1 MICPECQTELPE
13 NARFCKQCG
22 RKIDLTC
29 SGCGKIV
36 PPDSKFCG
44 DCGHDLCRPVS
55 PKDVPKID
63 YQQPQSYTP
72 KHLADKILTTRSA
85 IEGERKIVTV
95 LFADVAGFSV
105 MSEKLDPEDVHAV
118 MDGCF
123 RILLDQVHACEGTV
137 NEFRGDGVMALFGA
151 PIAHEDHAQ
160 RACYAALA
168 IQHALIPYGEKL
180 KEEYDIDFKMRIGL
194 NSGSVVVGAIG
205 DDLRMDYTAQGDTA
219 NLAARMESS
228 AQPGTVLVAEAT
240 YRLVGDAFEFEP
252 LRQIPV
258 KGKEKPVAVFRLK
271 DKAFKA
277 RARSEREV
285 YSEMVGRDQELSRL
299 ELQILK
305 AVNGE
310 GSVVNVVGEAG
321 IGKSRLMAEL
331 KKRDV
336 VKRVMLLEGRAISM
350 GKNLSFYPIIT
361 LLKNWAHIREDD
373 GETAAMNKLQEAIRR
388 VSVEEADEIFPF
400 VGTLMGMKLSGKH
413 AERIKGIEGE
423 ALEKLIFKN
432 VRELLIRS
440 TELIPIVIVIEDL
453 HWADTSSLILIDA
466 LYRLARNQK
475 VVFIN
480 VFRPGYWENED
491 KNPANLK
498 DRMTDLLQV
507 ELVLQPLDSQSSE
520 TLINN
525 MLNIKGLHHGI
536 KTRIIERAGGN
547 PFFIE
552 EVVRGLIDEGAVVVK
567 DGGFEVTDKI
577 HSVVIPPTI
586 NDVLMA
592 RIDRLDEESRNVIK
606 VASVIGR
613 SFFYRIL
620 ADVISRVDGLD
631 DKLEY
636 LKQIQLI
643 RERMQMNEL
652 EYLFKH
658 ALAQEAAYESTLLQQ
673 RKQLHLKVAESIE
686 RLFSERL
693 HEFYGILAMH
703 YSRADNLE
711 KAEEYIVKAGEE
723 ALRSSASSEA
733 ITYFLQALQFY
744 TGKHGQTADPEKLAG
759 FEKNLAM
766 AYHSRGQFR
775 EALQYFDKVF
785 IRWGRRE
792 PGNRV
797 SRMVKFALD
806 LFIILLRLYLPW
818 TGRKTIADK
827 QVNDYFDL
835 AKLKC
840 RDMLFFDQEKLATD
854 TIALIRESFRY
865 DPAYLDFA
873 AESHLSLCAIFAG
886 AGWFGLMDRALE
898 TAPKAVKDQSIF
910 DIVFQQLAISTIN
923 FYSGKWAEMPEYD
936 KLILKAG
943 AENGSFFDVG
953 VYLTAQGMFK
963 VYQGKFSQAREIF
976 DGFIFLEEKYG
987 YGPIAQ
993 KYIKHA
999 ELFVYSRLLFEAKNM
1014 ANVLISFSVKMGQID
1029 DLQGYGWRAV
1039 AQVLMKDINGAR
1051 DSLEQAEQCRRKHS
1065 FWTPVYLSS
1074 SLLGQ
1079 FLLDLHLLEEAIGG
1093 GSRSLISKQAKA
1105 TRKSGRRAIRNATKF
1120 PPRRTE
1126 NYRLMGEYYWLV
1138 GKQRKAFQWFDKSI
1152 KEGERLGA
1160 RPDLSRTYME
1170 VGKRLQEPQ
1179 SKFKELNGI
1188 SAPEYLSKAETL
1200 FHEMGL
1206 QWDLEQLERVRAGSD
1221 G

>member
-1 MICPECQTELPE
+1 MKCIKCGQE
-13 NARFCKQCG
+13 NRAEAKFC
-22 RKIDLTC
+22 D
-29 SGCGKIV
+29 GCGN
-36 PPDSKFCG
+36 S
-44 DCGHDLCRPVS
+44 LQEMES
-55 PKDVPKID
+55 PATID
-63 YQQPQSYTP
+63 YQHPQSYTP

-95 LFADVAGFSV
+95 MFADVAGFSTI
-105 MSEKLDPEDVHAV
+105 SEKLDPEKVHAV

-168 IQHALIPYGEKL
+168 IQHALVPYGQKL
-180 KEEYDIDFKMRIGL
+180 REDYGIDFKMRIGL

-240 YRLVGDAFEFEP
+240 YRLVGDAFEFESQG
-252 LRQIPV
+252 QITV
-258 KGKEKPVAVFRLK
+258 KGKEKPVAVYRLK

-285 YSEMVGRDQELSRL
+285 YSEMVGRDQELDRL

-331 KKRDV
+331 KKREV

-350 GKNLSFYPIIT
+350 GKNLSFYPIIA

-373 GETAAMNKLQEAIRR
+373 GEAAALNKLQESIRR

-400 VGTLMGMKLSGKH
+400 VATLMGMKLSGKH

-432 VRELLIRS
+432 VREILIRS

-466 LYRLARNQK
+466 LYRLSRSQK

-480 VFRPGYWENED
+480 VFRPGYWENAE
-491 KNPANLK
+491 KTPANLK

-507 ELVLQPLDSQSSE
+507 ELVLQPLDSKSSE

-552 EVVRGLIDEGAVVVK
+552 EVVRGLIDEGAVVVI

-577 HSVVIPPTI
+577 NSVVIPPTI

-631 DKLEY
+631 DKLAY

-658 ALAQEAAYESTLLQQ
+658 ALAQEAAYESTLFQQ
-673 RKQLHLKVAESIE
+673 RKTLHLKVAQSIE
-686 RLFSERL
+686 KIFQERL
-693 HEFYGILAMH
+693 HEFYGMLAFH
-703 YSRADNLE
+703 YSKGEDLE
-711 KAEEYIVKAGEE
+711 KAEEYMTKAGEE

-733 ITYFLQALQFY
+733 LNYFQDALKLY
-744 TGKHGQTADPEKLAG
+744 DDRYGNKIDPEKVMA
-759 FEKNLAM
+759 FKKNLAM
-766 AYHSRGQFR
+766 AHFNRGQFA
-775 EALQYFDKVF
+775 EALHYFVDVLSSKGYRYPQSKLAHGLRASFDLLVITLILYSHINRKPRAPHPEEIEDLDLRVKLAQCAF
-785 IRWGRRE
+785 GVDHERWFVE
-792 PGNRV
+792 AV
-797 SRMVKFALD
+797 SVGRMVLGLD
-806 LFIILLRLYLPW
+806 LSKSDKGLQWASNIISPFIGISLYSLARKLLKRADSMNTGKNRRGKTALALMGAAISFAEGLWNELP
-818 TGRKTIADK
+818 
-827 QVNDYFDL
+827 DL
-835 AKLKC
+835 DIPVIDLGLRSGDLFESIIYPIFHGNIKLEQG
-840 RDMLFFDQEKLATD
+840 FFDQVELCTRTILSIADQYAHNYAKAQYHKLRTS
-854 TIALIRESFRY
+854 ALLRIGSFEE
-865 DPAYLDFA
+865 AS
-873 AESHLSLCAIFAG
+873 AESEAGILVAYESGLKIIVLVFIGNKAIAQ
-886 AGWFGLMDRALE
+886 ALLGNFE
-898 TAPKAVKDQSIF
+898 TARSAVAEGELMLDEGLKVIIANLMPLQIGRLLTHLGFLQKALLGGNQS
-910 DIVFQQLAISTIN
+910 DIVKYQ
-923 FYSGKWAEMPEYD
+923 
-936 KLILKAG
+936 KA
-943 AENGSFFDVG
+943 AYHSAKQMVR
-953 VYLTAQGMFK
+953 QSR
-963 VYQGKFSQAREIF
+963 KFAP
-976 DGFIFLEEKYG
+976 Y
-987 YGPIAQ
+987 
-993 KYIKHA
+993 
-999 ELFVYSRLLFEAKNM
+999 
-1014 ANVLISFSVKMGQID
+1014 
-1029 DLQGYGWRAV
+1029 
-1039 AQVLMKDINGAR
+1039 
-1051 DSLEQAEQCRRKHS
+1051 
-1065 FWTPVYLSS
+1065 
-1074 SLLGQ
+1074 
-1079 FLLDLHLLEEAIGG
+1079 
-1093 GSRSLISKQAKA
+1093 
-1105 TRKSGRRAIRNATKF
+1105 
-1120 PPRRTE
+1120 RTWII
-1126 NYRLMGEYYWLV
+1126 RLMGDYYWLI
-1138 GKQRKAFQWFDKSI
+1138 GKQRKALKWYDKSI

-1170 VGKRLQEPQ
+1170 VGKRLLEPQ

-1188 SAPEYLSKAETL
+1188 IAPEYLNKAETL
-1200 FHEMGL
+1200 FRAMDL
-1206 QWDLEQLERVRAGSD
+1206 QWDLEQLERVRAGA
-1221 G
+1221 

>member
-1 MICPECQTELPE
+1 
-13 NARFCKQCG
+13 
-22 RKIDLTC
+22 
-29 SGCGKIV
+29 
-36 PPDSKFCG
+36 
-44 DCGHDLCRPVS
+44 
-55 PKDVPKID
+55 
-63 YQQPQSYTP
+63 
-72 KHLADKILTTRSA
+72 A
-85 IEGERKIVTV
+85 IQKTLEEYGERVN
-95 LFADVAGFSV
+95 
-105 MSEKLDPEDVHAV
+105 
-118 MDGCF
+118 
-123 RILLDQVHACEGTV
+123 RIHG
-137 NEFRGDGVMALFGA
+137 
-151 PIAHEDHAQ
+151 
-160 RACYAALA
+160 
-168 IQHALIPYGEKL
+168 
-180 KEEYDIDFKMRIGL
+180 IDFKMRIGL

-240 YRLVGDAFEFEP
+240 YRLVADAFEFESMDK
-252 LRQIPV
+252 IPV
-258 KGKEKPVAVFRLK
+258 KGKEKPVAVYRLK

-285 YSEMVGRDQELSRL
+285 YSEMVGRDQELARL

-350 GKNLSFYPIIT
+350 GKNLSFYPIIA
-361 LLKNWAHIREDD
+361 LLKNWARIREDD
-373 GETAAMNKLQEAIRR
+373 GEAAAMNKLQEAIRR
-388 VSVEEADEIFPF
+388 VSADEADEIFPF
-400 VGTLMGMKLSGKH
+400 VGTLMGMKLSGKY

-440 TELIPIVIVIEDL
+440 TEIIPVVIVIEDL
-453 HWADTSSLILIDA
+453 HWADTSSLLLIDA
-466 LYRLARNQK
+466 LYRLSRSQK
-475 VVFIN
+475 IVFIN
-480 VFRPGYWENED
+480 VFRPGYWDSAD
-491 KNPANLK
+491 KNPGNLK
-498 DRMTDLLQV
+498 DRMTDLSLV
-507 ELVLQPLDSQSSE
+507 ELVLQPLDPQNSE

-552 EVVRGLIDEGAVVVK
+552 EVVRALIDEGAVIAK

-620 ADVISRVDGLD
+620 ADVISRVEGLD

-693 HEFYGILAMH
+693 HEFYGILALH
-703 YSRADNLE
+703 YSRADNQE
-711 KAEEYIVKAGEE
+711 KAEEYIIKAGEE

-744 TGKHGQTADPEKLAG
+744 AGKHGQTADPEKLAG
-759 FEKNLAM
+759 FEKNLAL

-775 EALQYFDKVF
+775 EAVYYIDKVLM
-785 IRWGRRE
+785 RWGRRP

-797 SRMVKFALD
+797 SRMVKCVID
-806 LFIILLRLYLPW
+806 LLTILMRLYLPW
-818 TGRKTIADK
+818 TGRKKIADK
-827 QVNDYFDL
+827 RVNDYFDL
-835 AKLKC
+835 AKLKF
-840 RDMLFFDQEKLATD
+840 RDMLFFNQETLVTAS
-854 TIALIRESFRY
+854 IGLIRESFQY
-865 DPAYLDFA
+865 HPAYLDFA
-873 AESHLSLCAIFAG
+873 AESHLTLGTVFAA
-886 AGWFGLMDRALE
+886 AGWLMLTDRVLDV
-898 TAPKAVKDQSIF
+898 APKVVEDP
-910 DIVFQQLAISTIN
+910 DIGDITHQMGISVI
-923 FYSGKWAEMPEYD
+923 YLCSGKWAEMPEYD

-943 AENGSFFDVG
+943 AENGSFWDVG
-953 VYLTAQGMFK
+953 AYLTAQGEYK
-963 VYQGKFSQAREIF
+963 VYQGNFSQAREIL
-976 DGFIFLEEKYG
+976 DDFIFVEEKYG
-987 YGPIAQ
+987 YLIFA
-993 KYIKHA
+993 KYLLYT
-999 ELFVYSRLLFEAKNM
+999 ELFIISRLLLQAQNM
-1014 ANVLISFSVKMGQID
+1014 ANDLISFSVKMGQID

-1065 FWTPVYLSS
+1065 FWMPWYLSS

-1093 GSRSLISKQAKA
+1093 GSMSLISKQAKV
-1105 TRKSGRRAIRNATKF
+1105 TRTSGRRAVQNADKYAL
-1120 PPRRTE
+1120 PRTW

-1138 GKQRKAFQWFDKSI
+1138 GKQRKAFHWFDKSI

-1170 VGKRLQEPQ
+1170 VGKRLQEPH
-1179 SKFKELNGI
+1179 SRFKELNGI
-1188 SAPEYLSKAETL
+1188 SASEYLSKAETL
-1200 FHEMGL
+1200 FREMDL
-1206 QWDLEQLERVRAGSD
+1206 QWDLDQLKRVRAGSD